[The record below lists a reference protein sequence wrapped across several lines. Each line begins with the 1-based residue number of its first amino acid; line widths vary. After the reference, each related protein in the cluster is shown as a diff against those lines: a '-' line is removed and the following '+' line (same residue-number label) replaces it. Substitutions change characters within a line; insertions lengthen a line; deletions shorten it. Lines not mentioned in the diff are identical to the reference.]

1 MLGKNWNKLPQHC
14 CKTSRR
20 QKTASFFELSQ
31 PKKKGFK
38 LCSVLFYFYIF
49 AFEYISFACI
59 LIINIIVMFNTII
72 REVNHQVYCKCQ
84 IIKNNGLLTFIRN
97 TNSLLNCK
105 HSWRQIWQKFHF
117 TIDYRLLHFNSLH
130 LICLRHLPQTSCLT
144 SLLLGH
150 SISSKQAIKGEFLFS
165 FPSLLFAWYIRGTRA
180 FDHLTWGIV
189 AKLGQEMW
197 MWWIKF
203 N

>member
-38 LCSVLFYFYIF
+38 LCSVLFYFDIF

-117 TIDYRLLHFNSLH
+117 AVDYHLLHFNSLH
-130 LICLRHLPQTSCLT
+130 FICLRHLPP
-144 SLLLGH
+144 
-150 SISSKQAIKGEFLFS
+150 SSKQAIKGEFLYF
-165 FPSLLFAWYIRGTRA
+165 FHPFFLLGTCI
-180 FDHLTWGIV
+180 FVGQGHLITYCN
-189 AKLGQEMW
+189 LGYL
-197 MWWIKF
+197 
-203 N
+203 